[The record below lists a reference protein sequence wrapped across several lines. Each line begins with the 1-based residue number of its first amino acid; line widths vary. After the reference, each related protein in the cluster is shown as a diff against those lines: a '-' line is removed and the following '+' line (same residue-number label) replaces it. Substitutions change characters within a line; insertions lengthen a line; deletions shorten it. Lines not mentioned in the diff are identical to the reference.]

1 MKLLFLIVLIIYFSY
16 IINADQVVNGCG
28 KLNYEQPREP
38 EQCRDSLEICCFV
51 SLKKDS
57 DTINFC
63 FPAPDKMELDDVKKE
78 VEENTGYTVEKLTCY
93 DFAENLKYMIGN
105 LILIGLIL
113 I

>member
-16 IINADQVVNGCG
+16 INADQVVNGCG
-28 KLNYEQPREP
+28 NLNYEKPTEP

-51 SLKKDS
+51 SLKNNDG
-57 DTINFC
+57 TINFC